1 MTPRRSSGNRTLWLV
16 AFVVGAF
23 GLVYALSPI
32 LSPFLFAA
40 ILAYICDPLVGRLE
54 ARRVPRTAGAL
65 IVLVLLVCAFA
76 AMLLITVPL
85 LQRETALLIK
95 RVPVYVTAA
104 TDSLLPWLH
113 ARFGIDLAIDAQS
126 LRDALAEHAKDAGGI
141 AGRVL
146 ASLRIGGLA
155 VVGFVVNLLLVP
167 VVLFYLLRDWN
178 GLLARIDAAI
188 PRRWHERARQIAA
201 ETDRVLG
208 EFLRGQLAVM
218 LIMSAYY
225 STALWLVGLEFP
237 LPIGLLTGMLVFV
250 PYVGMVTG
258 LILATLSGLMQFQS
272 VTALVPMWIAFAIGQ
287 GLEGMVVTPWLV
299 GERVGLHP
307 VAVIFALLAFGQVF
321 GFVGVLLALPASAAL
336 LVWLRHLGR
345 HYLNSKI
352 YTD

>member
-1 MTPRRSSGNRTLWLV
+1 MNPRRPSGNRTLWLGVFV
-16 AFVVGAF
+16 AVAL
-23 GLVYALSPI
+23 GLVWLLSPI

-40 ILAYICDPLVGRLE
+40 ILAYICNPLVGRLE
-54 ARRVPRTAGAL
+54 HRHVPRTVGTL
-65 IVLVLLVCAFA
+65 LVMALLVCAFA
-76 AMLLITVPL
+76 ALLLITLPL
-85 LQRETALLIK
+85 LQKETALLVK
-95 RVPVYVTAA
+95 RVPAYASA
-104 TDSLLPWLH
+104 LADSALPWL
-113 ARFGIDLAIDAQS
+113 RDRLGVDLAVDAQS
-126 LRDALAEHAKDAGGI
+126 LREALSEHAKDAGNI

-155 VVGFVVNLLLVP
+155 VVGFVLNLILVP

-178 GLLARIDAAI
+178 GLVARIDAAI
-188 PRRWHERARQIAA
+188 PRRWHAQARLIAT

-225 STALWLVGLEFP
+225 STGLWLAGLEFP
-237 LPIGLLTGMLVFV
+237 LPIGMLTGMLVFV

-258 LILATLSGLMQFQS
+258 LVLATLSGLMQFQALS
-272 VTALVPMWIAFAIGQ
+272 GLVPVWIAFGVGQ
-287 GLEGMVVTPWLV
+287 ALEGMVITPWLV

-345 HYLNSKI
+345 HYLSSRLYNE
-352 YTD
+352 